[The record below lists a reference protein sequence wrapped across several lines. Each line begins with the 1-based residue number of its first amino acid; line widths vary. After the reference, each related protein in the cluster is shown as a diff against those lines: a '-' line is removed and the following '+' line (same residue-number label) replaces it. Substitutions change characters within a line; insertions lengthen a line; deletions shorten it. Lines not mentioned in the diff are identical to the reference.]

1 VVVTNGYSGLDFS
14 LLPYL
19 RSVAAHGY
27 TVVLAR
33 LRGVAPS
40 EGKAGLYEGYGP
52 DGYDVVEWAAAQEF
66 CDGRVGMAGA
76 SLLGISQWLAALE
89 RPPHLKVVVP
99 DDSPNDTYRYLWYQA
114 GAEPGPGRRRR
125 GEVPGVESEYGI
137 AAAHEW
143 FDDFWATHAATRQD
157 IENLARSG
165 LPALLSSGWD
175 SYMVDAASR
184 AYTWMRE
191 AGAGMRVRLVIGPWR
206 HGGIFSSNPREDYAL
221 GPTVRPH
228 TGFDI
233 EMSWLDTWL
242 ADGAG
247 PLESAPP
254 VLIYVQGADEWRY
267 EDNWPL
273 PDERRTRL
281 YLSGAVS
288 GTSVS
293 LNDGSLS
300 SALPSLVSATFEYV
314 PGKAANPVNVSAPK
328 MQMVADAEPVALEET
343 LPEGASRP
351 HGRLLMDKRHYEAD
365 ALTWTSSVLSQP
377 VEVTGYA
384 TLTVWAR
391 VSRPDALFVAEL
403 MDVAPDGDGW
413 APVQVTRGYLRADAQ
428 FSRTGPTSLQPQDV
442 YRFEIPLSPTAYVV
456 PAGHRIRVVVQ
467 GAPVDPAVDLSWQ
480 GPGLP
485 AEPFS
490 VEILSGEG
498 YGSFLDLPLIGIDT
512 AAGISD

>member
-1 VVVTNGYSGLDFS
+1 
-14 LLPYL
+14 
-19 RSVAAHGY
+19 
-27 TVVLAR
+27 
-33 LRGVAPS
+33 
-40 EGKAGLYEGYGP
+40 
-52 DGYDVVEWAAAQEF
+52 
-66 CDGRVGMAGA
+66 
-76 SLLGISQWLAALE
+76 
-89 RPPHLKVVVP
+89 
-99 DDSPNDTYRYLWYQA
+99 
-114 GAEPGPGRRRR
+114 
-125 GEVPGVESEYGI
+125 VESEYGI

-206 HGGIFSSNPREDYAL
+206 HGGIFSNNPREDYAL

-242 ADGAG
+242 ADGVG

-300 SALPSLVSATFEYV
+300 LALPSLVSATFEYV

-485 AEPFS
+485 AKPFS
-490 VEILSGEG
+490 VELLSGEG